1 MGKVRDVLSRP
12 AGDRYLA
19 GRMSSV
25 TDEMTER
32 EVVAPE
38 YADEYGDP
46 RAEVRRMATLFGAV
60 YFAQGIY
67 QLQTL
72 LAQPVKYYLRQ
83 GVGYPADQI
92 AGFFWLATLPWMI
105 KPAYGLLSDFVPILG
120 YRRRTYLL
128 LANLLAGVAFC
139 WAFGVTSPKTLLAA
153 LVLTGVG
160 VAVSDVVVDALM
172 VESGQRT
179 GRVKLFQGIQW
190 ACISFAGVGSALA
203 GGWLCDHYPPG
214 RAFRVAS
221 VVGVVVA
228 GAIGVLSWLLVR
240 ERRARLDLEN
250 LRLTGRGVL
259 AAFTSVRLWLV
270 LLYLLLAHFNPGTET
285 PKYLHQTENLHFS
298 QAVSGRMDAMAAA
311 GWFVGATLFATVVA
325 PRFSTRGGLVI
336 GLAAFGAGPLA
347 FLFMHDVLTASV
359 ANFLFGVGY
368 MLGNLAMLSLAAE
381 HCPKRTEAFTFAA
394 MMSALNFAM
403 KGADYTGSYL
413 YEQVLHKQFWPL
425 PIISAAITLVALAL
439 VPLLPHGEGAAAA
452 NDTKGHE

>member
-1 MGKVRDVLSRP
+1 VLDYE
-12 AGDRYLA
+12 GQ
-19 GRMSSV
+19 
-25 TDEMTER
+25 
-32 EVVAPE
+32 
-38 YADEYGDP
+38 YGGP

-67 QLQTL
+67 QLPTL

-83 GVGYPADQI
+83 AGGYTADQI

-105 KPAYGLLSDFVPILG
+105 KPAYGLLSDFIPLLG

-128 LANLLAGVAFC
+128 LANILAGAALC
-139 WAFGVTSPKTLLAA
+139 WALGVTSPRTLLAA
-153 LVLTGVG
+153 LVLAGVG

-203 GGWLCDHYPPG
+203 GGWLCDHFAPG

-228 GAIGVLSWLLVR
+228 GVIGVLAWMLVR
-240 ERRARLDLEN
+240 EKRASLDLES
-250 LRLTGRGVL
+250 LRLTAAGVI

-298 QAVSGRMDAMAAA
+298 QTVSGRMDALAAA
-311 GWFVGATLFATVVA
+311 GWFVGATLFASVVA
-325 PRFSTRGGLVI
+325 PNFSTRGGLVI
-336 GLAAFGAGPLA
+336 GLIAFGAGPLA
-347 FLFMHDVLTASV
+347 LLFMHDVLTASV
-359 ANFLFGVGY
+359 ANFLYGVGY

-381 HCPKRTEAFTFAA
+381 HCPRRAEAFTFAA

-403 KGADYTGSYL
+403 KGADFTGSYL
-413 YEQVLHKQFWPL
+413 YEHVTHKQFWPL

-439 VPLLPHGEGAAAA
+439 VPLLPHEHKERGA
-452 NDTKGHE
+452 D